1 MDGTTYDPFHGPRAD
16 KIIKSS
22 KLVGGG
28 GGGCTDMTWFARDW
42 QSTGQELGCSCGGL
56 QRREWLWSDSQ

>member
-22 KLVGGG
+22 KLVVVGGG
-28 GGGCTDMTWFARDW
+28 LYRHDMVCSGLAEHR
-42 QSTGQELGCSCGGL
+42 TGTRL
-56 QRREWLWSDSQ
+56 QLWRTSEKRVAVV